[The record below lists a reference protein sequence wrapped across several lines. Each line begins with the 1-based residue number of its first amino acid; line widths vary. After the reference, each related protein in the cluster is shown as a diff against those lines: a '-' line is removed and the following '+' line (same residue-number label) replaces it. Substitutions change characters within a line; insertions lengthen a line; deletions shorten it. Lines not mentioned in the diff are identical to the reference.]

1 MRPTRFIPPIL
12 WMLLILWLASDAS
25 SSEHTGRLIGPVLRF
40 LFPTASPLQI
50 DAMHGVVRKVA
61 HAVEYAILA
70 GLWFRAL
77 GPETSARR
85 RRAAWTAWLIALGW
99 AAVDETYQST
109 VGSRTGSPVDVLIDA
124 AGALAVAV
132 PAGHGWRP
140 TADRLT
146 SALLWIAAVG
156 GSGLLAL
163 NFLAGVESGLL
174 WLTVPA
180 AVVGLVLLRRRR
192 APTP

>member
-12 WMLLILWLASDAS
+12 WMLLILWLASDAAS
-25 SSEHTGRLIGPVLRF
+25 AEHTGRLIGPVLRF

-77 GPETSARR
+77 AETSAGRR
-85 RRAAWTAWLIALGW
+85 GAAWAAWLIALGW

-109 VGSRTGSPVDVLIDA
+109 VGSRTGSLVDVLIDA

-163 NFLAGVESGLL
+163 NYWAGVESGPL

-180 AVVGLVLLRRRR
+180 AVVGLVLWRRRR